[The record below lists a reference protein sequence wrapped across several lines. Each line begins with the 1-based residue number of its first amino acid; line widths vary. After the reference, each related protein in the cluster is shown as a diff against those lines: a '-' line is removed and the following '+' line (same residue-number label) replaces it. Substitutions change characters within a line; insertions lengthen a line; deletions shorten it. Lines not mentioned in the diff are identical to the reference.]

1 MKSAVVALA
10 IAASGPAFAGKCI
23 TNDAWTGQDKNK
35 HLAVGLAMGS
45 SVTLLTKSPERAVL
59 VATAVAAAKEVADSR
74 SSNHTCSLQDF
85 AVTVAGGVAGAYG
98 TAWLILPKKDGVQV
112 AYAKRF

>member
-1 MKSAVVALA
+1 MRSIVLALA
-10 IAASGPAFAGKCI
+10 LVASPAFAGKCI
-23 TNDAWTGQDKNK
+23 TNDAWTGPDKTK

-59 VATAVAAAKEVADSR
+59 VATAVAAAKEVVDSR
-74 SSNHTCSLQDF
+74 SAGHTCSLQDF

-98 TAWLILPKKDGVQV
+98 TAWVILPKKDGVQV